1 MSLDNELHYTIQQ
14 TIDIEDLLNTRIN
27 MLRELDAVIDFAR
40 GGLQLNIIMELGR
53 NDDGYTVKDIARILN
68 ERPKA
73 VLDAMRKL
81 VVKGLVVKDDKNG
94 YDLYRLS
101 EKGMEFYGRLA
112 KMLGFIEYYKGERV
126 SKAQIKAM
134 VLDIAS
140 DLVKYHHIADVVIT
154 IATSKNQE
162 ASIRTIAE
170 GMKLSVDRAK
180 TYLEMYSESRSPLR
194 LFKKVE
200 KKRSKVIETFVEIMN
215 PLLNK
220 IGIKILNNNHTYR
233 LTKEGLMVFYRHPYY
248 VKFKNNLLTQI
259 GSTIFGTLHPRV
271 VIKRATLMVMIVT
284 ALALLLSLALPSITP
299 FVLGACIIISTTIL
313 TIASITV

>member
-1 MSLDNELHYTIQQ
+1 MSLDDELYYTIQQ
-14 TIDIEDLLNTRIN
+14 TVDIENTLNTRIN
-27 MLRELDAVIDFAR
+27 ILRELDAIIDFAR
-40 GGLQLNIIMELGR
+40 GGLQLNIVMELGR

-112 KMLGFIEYYKGERV
+112 KMLGLTEYYRGERV

-140 DLVKYHHIADVVIT
+140 DLVKYHHIADAVIT

-162 ASIRTIAE
+162 ASLRTIAE

-180 TYLEMYSESRSPLR
+180 TYLEMYSENRCPLR

-200 KKRSKVIETFVEIMN
+200 KKRSKFIETLMKILN

-220 IGIKILNNNHTYR
+220 IGIKILNNNHMYR
-233 LTKEGLMVFYRHPYY
+233 LTKEGLMIFYRHPYY

-259 GSTIFGTLHPRV
+259 GSTLFGTLHPRV

-299 FVLGACIIISTTIL
+299 FVLGICIIISTTIL